1 MSKRAEKTSTII
13 QTTILILRT
22 EGAGGLTMRK
32 VAKLSE
38 IRLSNL
44 QYYYKD
50 KDALLEATIDDY
62 FHKNKEEV
70 TQSVASFPQEI
81 AFTDLL
87 KFILEE
93 ALIDGNSSERCAMFR
108 EIWALATKMPKI
120 DALVRSY
127 YQQYNNWLCEQFA
140 LFSQQPA
147 IIVSLLMPY
156 IEGYSLMGN
165 ALPVSKEKVIEGLI
179 QMILPYTNASEPK
192 VDK

>member
-1 MSKRAEKTSTII
+1 MSKRAEKTTTII
-13 QTTILILRT
+13 QTTIQILRT

-62 FHKNKEEV
+62 FRKNEEQV
-70 TQSVASFPQEI
+70 TENI
-81 AFTDLL
+81 ANLPKDISFTDLL
-87 KFILEE
+87 RLILEE
-93 ALIDGNSSERCAMFR
+93 ALIDGNSSDRCAMFR
-108 EIWALATKMPKI
+108 EVWALATKMPTI

-127 YQQYNNWLCEQFA
+127 YQQYNNWLCQQFA
-140 LFSQQPA
+140 PYSEQSA

-156 IEGYSLMGN
+156 VEGYSLMGN
-165 ALPVSKEKVIEGLI
+165 ALPISKEKVIEGLI
-179 QMILPYTNASEPK
+179 QMILPYHK
-192 VDK
+192 

>member
-1 MSKRAEKTSTII
+1 MGKRAEKTHTII
-13 QTTILILRT
+13 QTTIKILRE

-62 FHKNKEEV
+62 FRENEIQV
-70 TQSVASFPQEI
+70 AQSLAKLPNDISF
-81 AFTDLL
+81 ADLL
-87 KFILEE
+87 KLILEE

-108 EIWALATKMPKI
+108 EVWALATKMPTI

-127 YQQYNNWLCEQFA
+127 YQQYNNWLCEQFTPY
-140 LFSQQPA
+140 SQQPA

-165 ALPVSKEKVIEGLI
+165 ALPISKEKVIEGLI
-179 QMILPYTNASEPK
+179 QMILPYCE
-192 VDK
+192 

>member
-1 MSKRAEKTSTII
+1 MSKRTEKTRTII
-13 QTTILILRT
+13 KNTVQLLRV

-62 FHKNKEEV
+62 FRQNEEQV
-70 TQSVASFPQEI
+70 TQNIANFPDNI
-81 AFTDLL
+81 AFVDLL
-87 KFILEE
+87 RLILEE

-108 EIWALATKMPKI
+108 EIWALASKMPNI

-127 YQQYNNWLCEQFA
+127 YQQYNNWLCQQFA
-140 LFSQQPA
+140 PYSQQPA
-147 IIVSLLMPY
+147 IIVSLMMPY
-156 IEGYSLMGN
+156 VEGYSLMGN
-165 ALPVSKEKVIEGLI
+165 ALPISKEQVIEGLI
-179 QMILPYTNASEPK
+179 QMVLPYCEQQIH
-192 VDK
+192 

>member
-1 MSKRAEKTSTII
+1 MSKRAEKTRTII
-13 QTTILILRT
+13 QTTIQILRT

-62 FHKNKEEV
+62 FCKNKEEV
-70 TQSVASFPQEI
+70 VQSIANIPQDI

-87 KFILEE
+87 RLILED
-93 ALIDGNSSERCAMFR
+93 ALIDGNSSDRCAMFR

-140 LFSQQPA
+140 PSSQDPA
-147 IIVSLLMPY
+147 MIVSLLMPY

-179 QMILPYTNASEPK
+179 QMIVPYC
-192 VDK
+192 D

>member
-13 QTTILILRT
+13 QATIQILRT

-50 KDALLEATIDDY
+50 KDALLEATIADY
-62 FHKNKEEV
+62 FHRNKEEV
-70 TQSVASFPQEI
+70 VQSIANLPQDI

-87 KFILEE
+87 RLILGD

-108 EIWALATKMPKI
+108 EIWALATKMPTI
-120 DALVRSY
+120 DTLVRSY

-140 LFSQQPA
+140 LSSQEPEM
-147 IIVSLLMPY
+147 IVSLLMPY

-179 QMILPYTNASEPK
+179 QMISPYC
-192 VDK
+192 D

>member
-1 MSKRAEKTSTII
+1 MSKRTEKTSTII
-13 QTTILILRT
+13 QTTIKILRE

-50 KDALLEATIDDY
+50 KDALLKATIDDY
-62 FHKNKEEV
+62 FQENQVQV
-70 TQSVASFPQEI
+70 TQSIASIPSDISFV
-81 AFTDLL
+81 DLL
-87 KFILEE
+87 KLILNE

-108 EIWALATKMPKI
+108 EIWALATKMPTI

-127 YQQYNNWLCEQFA
+127 YQEYNHWLCQQFA
-140 LFSQQPA
+140 PYSQESA

-165 ALPVSKEKVIEGLI
+165 ALPVSKEAVIEGLI
-179 QMILPYTNASEPK
+179 KMILPYTVER
-192 VDK
+192 

>member
-1 MSKRAEKTSTII
+1 MSKRAEKTRTII
-13 QTTILILRT
+13 QTTIKILRE

-50 KDALLEATIDDY
+50 KDALLKATIHDY
-62 FHKNKEEV
+62 FRENEIQV
-70 TQSVASFPQEI
+70 AQSIANLPSDISFV
-81 AFTDLL
+81 DLL
-87 KFILEE
+87 KLILNE

-108 EIWALATKMPKI
+108 EIWALATKMPTI

-127 YQQYNNWLCEQFA
+127 YQQYNHWLCQQFA
-140 LFSQQPA
+140 PSSKEPA
-147 IIVSLLMPY
+147 MIVSLLMPY

-165 ALPVSKEKVIEGLI
+165 ALPISKEEVIEGLVK
-179 QMILPYTNASEPK
+179 MILPYAQEPT
-192 VDK
+192 

>member
-1 MSKRAEKTSTII
+1 MSRRVEKTSKII
-13 QTTILILRT
+13 QTTILVLRT

-32 VAKLSE
+32 VAKLAE

-50 KDALLEATIDDY
+50 KDALLEATITDY

-70 TQSVASFPQEI
+70 TKSVASFPQDI
-81 AFTDLL
+81 AFIDLL
-87 KFILEE
+87 RLILEE
-93 ALIDGNSSERCAMFR
+93 ALIDGNTSERCAMFR

-120 DALVRSY
+120 DILVRSY
-127 YQQYNNWLCEQFA
+127 YQEYNNWLCEQFA
-140 LFSQQPA
+140 SSSQQPA

-165 ALPVSKEKVIEGLI
+165 ALPISKEKLIESLI
-179 QMILPYTNASEPK
+179 KMILPYSNH
-192 VDK
+192 